1 MVANKPRKISKP
13 QSNPNTEAT
22 GDSQFRSLIETA
34 LDIVAVLNNDGS
46 ISYLS
51 PAIERVTGFAPE
63 ELIGKN
69 AFDFMHEDDA
79 SEQFKVFSA

>member
-46 ISYLS
+46 IRYLS
-51 PAIERVTGFAPE
+51 PA
-63 ELIGKN
+63 
-69 AFDFMHEDDA
+69 
-79 SEQFKVFSA
+79 